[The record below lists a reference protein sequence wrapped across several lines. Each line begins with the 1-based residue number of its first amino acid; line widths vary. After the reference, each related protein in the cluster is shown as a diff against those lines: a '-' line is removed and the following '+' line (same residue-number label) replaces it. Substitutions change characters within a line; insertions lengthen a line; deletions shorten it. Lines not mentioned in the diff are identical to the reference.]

1 MRKIVNPKTLK
12 GQDKVNRM
20 LDLMGKM
27 TTLNESKS
35 FSELELIKKGPN
47 GIVYGIVRENH
58 DYFIKT
64 SNKPYGKFLSEDFQ
78 YVGGLQNKS
87 TEKYHSY
94 AEALKHLNIKFD
106 MLNESYGVENN
117 TNIFESDGNAI
128 AGGTGY
134 GFELQKEEVVDE
146 EEEIILG
153 DDIKEQ
159 KKVLKVDAPA
169 SATPAA
175 TTTPEAPVEDDVED
189 DEFAFSDDTEDLG
202 DDEDTEDTE
211 NTDTTDG
218 EGTEDLGD
226 DEITKKIQ
234 KLTGKIGQMLRDSE
248 DVDPKLEKYVIN
260 SIISALHLDE
270 MDESDK
276 EDIISK
282 FEGEEEEDSFGSDED
297 TEEGSEE
304 STEAPEEGSEE
315 STEAPEE
322 VSDELS
328 ESRRV
333 VFSKKQLLES
343 FLTKSTKNSI
353 KKVLKER
360 KEICNE
366 CGGYKGGNMIEGMMC
381 ECSQMY
387 EGDNDGFT
395 DGRKKIDVA
404 RPYGKITADDFSKLR
419 GMKRKRHIDE
429 DEMGVMDALQTGQGY
444 LSATGDLDRDFDGI
458 PNRLDLDN
466 NSDGELDF
474 AMNNRNSF
482 NDDFIELDI
491 DFLRS
496 NAPVKD
502 PGIKRPIT
510 KPGTGTDWDR
520 VKRPQVDP
528 KPKAFGDQDDMD
540 YFKSNSPV
548 KEPGIKTPTT
558 KPGTGTDWDKIKRPK
573 ADPKPKAMGDEERI
587 RPSYRRR
594 GMFR

>member
-27 TTLNESKS
+27 ATLNESKS

-78 YVGGLQNKS
+78 YVGGLQNKG

-106 MLNESYGVENN
+106 MLNESYGIEYN
-117 TNIFESDGNAI
+117 TNIFESDGNAV
-128 AGGTGY
+128 AGSTGY
-134 GFELQKEEVVDE
+134 GFVIEK
-146 EEEIILG
+146 EEEIILD

-175 TTTPEAPVEDDVED
+175 PVEDEVSDDEFGFSDTSNETDTEEDSFEDESETDVED
-189 DEFAFSDDTEDLG
+189 TESTG
-202 DDEDTEDTE
+202 E
-211 NTDTTDG
+211 

-234 KLTGKIGQMLRDSE
+234 KMTGKIGQMLRDSE
-248 DVDPKLEKYVIN
+248 EVDPKLEKYVIN

-282 FEGEEEEDSFGSDED
+282 FEGEDEEDSFGSDSDLDTLDSEED
-297 TEEGSEE
+297 TEETETPEE
-304 STEAPEEGSEE
+304 SPEAPEEG
-315 STEAPEE
+315 TE
-322 VSDELS
+322 ELS
-328 ESRRV
+328 ESRGR

-343 FLTKSTKNSI
+343 FLNRSTKNSI

-366 CGGYKGGNMIEGMMC
+366 CGGYKGGNLVEGMMC
-381 ECSQMY
+381 ECGPMNEEEY
-387 EGDNDGFT
+387 DGFK
-395 DGRKKIDVA
+395 DGRKRIDLA
-404 RPYGKITADDFSKLR
+404 KPYGTINADDLR
-419 GMKRKRHIDE
+419 KVRSMKRKRHIDE
-429 DEMGVMDALQTGQGY
+429 DEMDVMDALQTGQGY
-444 LSATGDLDRDFDGI
+444 LSATGDLDRDYDGI

-466 NSDGELDF
+466 NSDGDLDF
-474 AMNNRNSF
+474 SMNSDNSF
-482 NDDFIELDI
+482 DDDFIELDI
-491 DFLRS
+491 NFLRS
-496 NAPVKD
+496 NA
-502 PGIKRPIT
+502 
-510 KPGTGTDWDR
+510 
-520 VKRPQVDP
+520 
-528 KPKAFGDQDDMD
+528 
-540 YFKSNSPV
+540 PV

>member
-27 TTLNESKS
+27 ATLNESKS

-78 YVGGLQNKS
+78 YVGGLQNKG

-106 MLNESYGVENN
+106 MLNESYGIEYN
-117 TNIFESDGNAI
+117 TNIFESDGNAV
-128 AGGTGY
+128 AGSTGY
-134 GFELQKEEVVDE
+134 GFVIEK
-146 EEEIILG
+146 EEEIILD

-169 SATPAA
+169 SATPS
-175 TTTPEAPVEDDVED
+175 APVEDEVSDDEFGFSDTSSETDTEEDSFEDESETDVED
-189 DEFAFSDDTEDLG
+189 TESTG
-202 DDEDTEDTE
+202 E
-211 NTDTTDG
+211 

-234 KLTGKIGQMLRDSE
+234 KMTGKIGQMLRDSE
-248 DVDPKLEKYVIN
+248 EVDPKLEKYVIN

-282 FEGEEEEDSFGSDED
+282 FEGEDEEDSFGSDSDLDTLDSEED
-297 TEEGSEE
+297 TEETETPEE
-304 STEAPEEGSEE
+304 SPEAPEEG
-315 STEAPEE
+315 TE
-322 VSDELS
+322 ELS
-328 ESRRV
+328 ESRGR

-343 FLTKSTKNSI
+343 FLNRSTKNSI

-366 CGGYKGGNMIEGMMC
+366 CGGYKGGNLVEGMMC
-381 ECSQMY
+381 ECGPMNEEEY
-387 EGDNDGFT
+387 DGFK
-395 DGRKKIDVA
+395 DGRKRIDLA
-404 RPYGKITADDFSKLR
+404 KPYGTINADDLR
-419 GMKRKRHIDE
+419 KVRSMKRKRHIDE
-429 DEMGVMDALQTGQGY
+429 DEMDVMDALQTGQGY
-444 LSATGDLDRDFDGI
+444 LSATGDLDRDYDGI

-466 NSDGELDF
+466 NSDGNLDF
-474 AMNNRNSF
+474 SMNSDNSF
-482 NDDFIELDI
+482 DDDFIELDI
-491 DFLRS
+491 NFLRS
-496 NAPVKD
+496 NA
-502 PGIKRPIT
+502 
-510 KPGTGTDWDR
+510 
-520 VKRPQVDP
+520 
-528 KPKAFGDQDDMD
+528 
-540 YFKSNSPV
+540 PV

>member
-106 MLNESYGVENN
+106 MLNESYGIENN
-117 TNIFESDGNAI
+117 TNIFESDGNAV
-128 AGGTGY
+128 AGSAGY
-134 GFELQKEEVVDE
+134 GFVLEK
-146 EEEIILG
+146 EEEIILD

-159 KKVLKVDAPA
+159 KKVLKVD
-169 SATPAA
+169 TPKSE
-175 TTTPEAPVEDDVED
+175 TPEAPVEDDVAD
-189 DEFAFSDDTEDLG
+189 DEFGFSDDEPT
-202 DDEDTEDTE
+202 DDTDTDTDAFADETDTDTEDT
-211 NTDTTDG
+211 DTTGD

-282 FEGEEEEDSFGSDED
+282 FEGEDDEDSLGGTEDDDFGTEEGGDED
-297 TEEGSEE
+297 TKTPEEDGDED
-304 STEAPEEGSEE
+304 TKTPEEGG
-315 STEAPEE
+315 
-322 VSDELS
+322 DELS

-387 EGDNDGFT
+387 EGNNDGFT

-404 RPYGKITADDFSKLR
+404 KPYGKITADDFSKLR

-474 AMNNRNSF
+474 SMNNRNSF
-482 NDDFIELDI
+482 DDNFIELDI

>member
-27 TTLNESKS
+27 ATLNESKS

-78 YVGGLQNKS
+78 YVGGLQNKG

-106 MLNESYGVENN
+106 MLNESYGIEYN
-117 TNIFESDGNAI
+117 TNIFESDGNAV
-128 AGGTGY
+128 AGSTGY
-134 GFELQKEEVVDE
+134 GFVIEK
-146 EEEIILG
+146 EEEIILD

-175 TTTPEAPVEDDVED
+175 PVEDEVSDDEFGFSDTSSETDTEEDSLEGESETDVED
-189 DEFAFSDDTEDLG
+189 TESTG
-202 DDEDTEDTE
+202 E
-211 NTDTTDG
+211 

-234 KLTGKIGQMLRDSE
+234 KMTGKIGQMLRDSE
-248 DVDPKLEKYVIN
+248 EVDPKLEKYVIN

-282 FEGEEEEDSFGSDED
+282 FEGEDEEDSFGSDSDLDTLDSEED
-297 TEEGSEE
+297 TEETETPEE
-304 STEAPEEGSEE
+304 SPEAPEEG
-315 STEAPEE
+315 TE
-322 VSDELS
+322 ELS
-328 ESRRV
+328 ESRGR

-343 FLTKSTKNSI
+343 FLNRSTKNSI

-366 CGGYKGGNMIEGMMC
+366 CGGYKGGNLVEGMMC
-381 ECSQMY
+381 ECGPMNEEEY
-387 EGDNDGFT
+387 DGFK
-395 DGRKKIDVA
+395 DGRKRIDLA
-404 RPYGKITADDFSKLR
+404 KPYGTINADDLR
-419 GMKRKRHIDE
+419 KVRSMKRKRHIDE
-429 DEMGVMDALQTGQGY
+429 DEMDVMDALQTGQGY
-444 LSATGDLDRDFDGI
+444 LSATGDLDRDYDGI

-466 NSDGELDF
+466 NSDGNLDF
-474 AMNNRNSF
+474 SMNSDNSF
-482 NDDFIELDI
+482 DDDFIELDI
-491 DFLRS
+491 NFLRS
-496 NAPVKD
+496 NA
-502 PGIKRPIT
+502 
-510 KPGTGTDWDR
+510 
-520 VKRPQVDP
+520 
-528 KPKAFGDQDDMD
+528 
-540 YFKSNSPV
+540 PV

>member
-27 TTLNESKS
+27 STLNESKS

-47 GIVYGIVRENH
+47 GVVYGIVRENH

-78 YVGGLQNKS
+78 YVGGLQNKG

-117 TNIFESDGNAI
+117 NNIFESDGKAI
-128 AGGTGY
+128 AGGA
-134 GFELQKEEVVDE
+134 GFGFVLEK
-146 EEEIILG
+146 EEEIIL
-153 DDIKEQ
+153 DDEIIEQ

-169 SATPAA
+169 SATPAPPA
-175 TTTPEAPVEDDVED
+175 TPEAPVEDDVED
-189 DEFAFSDDTEDLG
+189 DEFGVSDDTEGLG
-202 DDEDTEDTE
+202 DVEDTEDTE
-211 NTDTTDG
+211 DTDTTGD

-270 MDESDK
+270 MDEGDK

-282 FEGEEEEDSFGSDED
+282 FEGEDEEDSLGDTEGDEFDTEED
-297 TEEGSEE
+297 TE
-304 STEAPEEGSEE
+304 TPEEGGEE
-315 STEAPEE
+315 DIETPEE
-322 VSDELS
+322 GGDVLP

-333 VFSKKQLLES
+333 VFSKKQLLET
-343 FLTKSTKNSI
+343 FLKKSTKNSI

-360 KEICNE
+360 KEICE
-366 CGGYKGGNMIEGMMC
+366 DCGGYKGGNMVEGMMC

-387 EGDNDGFT
+387 EGDDNGFT

-404 RPYGKITADDFSKLR
+404 KPYGKITADDFSKLR

-474 AMNNRNSF
+474 SMNNRNSF
-482 NDDFIELDI
+482 DDNFIELDI

-573 ADPKPKAMGDEERI
+573 ADPKPKADVDQERI

>member
-27 TTLNESKS
+27 NTLNESKS

-78 YVGGLQNKS
+78 YIGGLQNKG

-106 MLNESYGVENN
+106 MLNESYGIEYNV
-117 TNIFESDGNAI
+117 NIFESDGNAI
-128 AGGTGY
+128 AGGA
-134 GFELQKEEVVDE
+134 GFGFVLEK
-146 EEEIILG
+146 EEEIIL
-153 DDIKEQ
+153 DNQIEEE

-175 TTTPEAPVEDDVED
+175 APAASTPEAPVEDDVED
-189 DEFAFSDDTEDLG
+189 DEFGFSDEDAEDLG
-202 DDEDTEDTE
+202 DDTEDTEDT
-211 NTDTTDG
+211 DTTGD

-226 DEITKKIQ
+226 DEMTKKIQ

-270 MDESDK
+270 MDEGDK

-282 FEGEEEEDSFGSDED
+282 FEGEEEEDSFGSEED
-297 TEEGSEE
+297 TEEGGEE
-304 STEAPEEGSEE
+304 DTETPEEGSEE

-322 VSDELS
+322 VTDELS
-328 ESRRV
+328 ESRGV
-333 VFSKKQLLES
+333 IFSKKQLIES
-343 FLTKSTKNSI
+343 FLNKTAKKSI

-366 CGGYKGGNMIEGMMC
+366 CGGYQNGGVVEGMMC
-381 ECSQMY
+381 ECSSMY
-387 EGDNDGFT
+387 EGESNGFS
-395 DGRKKIDVA
+395 DGRKKIDVSE
-404 RPYGKITADDFSKLR
+404 PYGKINADDFRKLR

-444 LSATGDLDRDFDGI
+444 LSATGDLDRDFDGV

-466 NSDGELDF
+466 NGDGDLDF
-474 AMNNRNSF
+474 SMDNRNSF
-482 NDDFIELDI
+482 DDDFIELDI

-496 NAPVKD
+496 NA
-502 PGIKRPIT
+502 
-510 KPGTGTDWDR
+510 
-520 VKRPQVDP
+520 
-528 KPKAFGDQDDMD
+528 
-540 YFKSNSPV
+540 PV

-558 KPGTGTDWDKIKRPK
+558 KPGTGTDWGKIKRPK
-573 ADPKPKAMGDEERI
+573 ADPKPKAMGNEERI

>member
-27 TTLNESKS
+27 NTLNESKS

-78 YVGGLQNKS
+78 YIGGLQNKG

-106 MLNESYGVENN
+106 MLNESYGIEYNV
-117 TNIFESDGNAI
+117 NIFESDGNAI
-128 AGGTGY
+128 AGGA
-134 GFELQKEEVVDE
+134 GFGFVLEK
-146 EEEIILG
+146 EEEIILD
-153 DDIKEQ
+153 DDITEE

-169 SATPAA
+169 SATPEAPAA
-175 TTTPEAPVEDDVED
+175 EAPVEDDVAD
-189 DEFAFSDDTEDLG
+189 DEFGFS
-202 DDEDTEDTE
+202 DEDTEDLSDDE
-211 NTDTTDG
+211 GDTLGDEDTVATGD

-282 FEGEEEEDSFGSDED
+282 FEEEDEEDSFGDDDGTDDFGDDEGSDE
-297 TEEGSEE
+297 SP
-304 STEAPEEGSEE
+304 EAPEGG
-315 STEAPEE
+315 
-322 VSDELS
+322 SDELS
-328 ESRRV
+328 ESRGI
-333 VFSKKQLLES
+333 VFSKKQLIES
-343 FLTKSTKNSI
+343 FLNRSTKKSI

-366 CGGYKGGNMIEGMMC
+366 CGGYQNGDVVEGMMC
-381 ECSQMY
+381 ECSSMY
-387 EGDNDGFT
+387 EGESNGFS
-395 DGRKKIDVA
+395 DGRKKIDLA
-404 RPYGKITADDFSKLR
+404 KPYGTINADDLR
-419 GMKRKRHIDE
+419 KVRSMKRKRHIDE
-429 DEMGVMDALQTGQGY
+429 DEMNVVDALQTGQGY
-444 LSATGDLDRDFDGI
+444 LSATKDLDRDFDGI

-466 NSDGELDF
+466 NGDGDLDF
-474 AMNNRNSF
+474 SMNNRNSF
-482 NDDFIELDI
+482 DDDFIELDI

-496 NAPVKD
+496 NA
-502 PGIKRPIT
+502 
-510 KPGTGTDWDR
+510 
-520 VKRPQVDP
+520 
-528 KPKAFGDQDDMD
+528 
-540 YFKSNSPV
+540 PV

>member
-27 TTLNESKS
+27 NTLNESKS
-35 FSELELIKKGPN
+35 FSELELIKRGPN

-64 SNKPYGKFLSEDFQ
+64 SKKPYGNFLAENFE
-78 YVGGLQNKS
+78 YIGGLKNKGM
-87 TEKYHSY
+87 EKYGSY

-106 MLNESYGVENN
+106 MLNESYGIEYNV
-117 TNIFESDGNAI
+117 NIFESDGNAI
-128 AGGTGY
+128 AGGA
-134 GFELQKEEVVDE
+134 GFGFVLEK
-146 EEEIILG
+146 EEEIILD
-153 DDIKEQ
+153 DDITEE

-169 SATPAA
+169 SATPEAPAA
-175 TTTPEAPVEDDVED
+175 EAPVEDDVAD
-189 DEFAFSDDTEDLG
+189 DEFGFS
-202 DDEDTEDTE
+202 DEDTEDLSDDE
-211 NTDTTDG
+211 GDTLGDEDTVATGD

-282 FEGEEEEDSFGSDED
+282 FEEEDEEDSFGDDDGTDDFGDDEGSDE
-297 TEEGSEE
+297 SP
-304 STEAPEEGSEE
+304 EAPEGG
-315 STEAPEE
+315 
-322 VSDELS
+322 SDELS
-328 ESRRV
+328 ESRGI
-333 VFSKKQLLES
+333 VFSKKKLIES
-343 FLTKSTKNSI
+343 FLNRSTKKSI

-366 CGGYKGGNMIEGMMC
+366 CGGYQNGDVVEGMMC
-381 ECSQMY
+381 ECSSMY
-387 EGDNDGFT
+387 EGESNGFS
-395 DGRKKIDVA
+395 DGRKKIDLA
-404 RPYGKITADDFSKLR
+404 KPYGTINADDLR
-419 GMKRKRHIDE
+419 KVRSMKRKRHIDE
-429 DEMGVMDALQTGQGY
+429 DEMNVVDALQTGQGY
-444 LSATGDLDRDFDGI
+444 LSATKDLDRDFDGI

-466 NSDGELDF
+466 NGDGDLDF
-474 AMNNRNSF
+474 SMNNRNSF
-482 NDDFIELDI
+482 DDDFIELDI

-496 NAPVKD
+496 NA
-502 PGIKRPIT
+502 
-510 KPGTGTDWDR
+510 
-520 VKRPQVDP
+520 
-528 KPKAFGDQDDMD
+528 
-540 YFKSNSPV
+540 PV

>member
-27 TTLNESKS
+27 ATLNESKS

-78 YVGGLQNKS
+78 YVGGLQNKG

-106 MLNESYGVENN
+106 MLNESYGIEYN
-117 TNIFESDGNAI
+117 TNIFESDGNAV
-128 AGGTGY
+128 AGSTGY
-134 GFELQKEEVVDE
+134 GFVIEK
-146 EEEIILG
+146 EEEIILD

-175 TTTPEAPVEDDVED
+175 PVEDEVSDDEFGFSDTSNETDTEEDSFEDESETDVED
-189 DEFAFSDDTEDLG
+189 TESTG
-202 DDEDTEDTE
+202 E
-211 NTDTTDG
+211 

-234 KLTGKIGQMLRDSE
+234 KMTGKIGQMLRDSE
-248 DVDPKLEKYVIN
+248 EVDPKLEKYVIN

-282 FEGEEEEDSFGSDED
+282 FEGEDEEDSFGSDSDLDTLDSEED
-297 TEEGSEE
+297 TEETETPEE
-304 STEAPEEGSEE
+304 SPEAPEEG
-315 STEAPEE
+315 TE
-322 VSDELS
+322 ELS
-328 ESRRV
+328 ESRGR

-343 FLTKSTKNSI
+343 FLNRSTKNSI

-366 CGGYKGGNMIEGMMC
+366 CGGYKGGNLVEGMMC
-381 ECSQMY
+381 ECGPMNEEEY
-387 EGDNDGFT
+387 DGFK
-395 DGRKKIDVA
+395 DGRKRIDLA
-404 RPYGKITADDFSKLR
+404 KPYGTINADDLR
-419 GMKRKRHIDE
+419 KVRSMKRKRHIDE
-429 DEMGVMDALQTGQGY
+429 DEMDVMDALQTGQGY
-444 LSATGDLDRDFDGI
+444 LSATGDLDRDYDGI

-466 NSDGELDF
+466 NSDGDLDF
-474 AMNNRNSF
+474 SMNSGNSF
-482 NDDFIELDI
+482 DDDFIELDI
-491 DFLRS
+491 NFLRS
-496 NAPVKD
+496 NA
-502 PGIKRPIT
+502 
-510 KPGTGTDWDR
+510 
-520 VKRPQVDP
+520 
-528 KPKAFGDQDDMD
+528 
-540 YFKSNSPV
+540 PV

>member
-27 TTLNESKS
+27 NTLNESKS

-78 YVGGLQNKS
+78 YIGGLQNKG

-106 MLNESYGVENN
+106 MLNESYGVEYNV
-117 TNIFESDGNAI
+117 NIFESDGNAI

-134 GFELQKEEVVDE
+134 GFELEKEEVVKG
-146 EEEIILG
+146 EEEIIID

-159 KKVLKVDAPA
+159 IKVIKVDTLA
-169 SATPAA
+169 SATPASP
-175 TTTPEAPVEDDVED
+175 TTPEAPVEDDVED
-189 DEFAFSDDTEDLG
+189 DEFGFSDEDAEDLG
-202 DDEDTEDTE
+202 DDEGTEDTEDTE
-211 NTDTTDG
+211 DTDTTGD

-297 TEEGSEE
+297 TEEGGEE
-304 STEAPEEGSEE
+304 DIETPEEGSEE

-328 ESRRV
+328 ESRGV
-333 VFSKKQLLES
+333 IFSKKQLLES
-343 FLTKSTKNSI
+343 FLKKSTKNSI

-387 EGDNDGFT
+387 EGDNNGFT

-404 RPYGKITADDFSKLR
+404 KPYGKITADDFSKLR

-444 LSATGDLDRDFDGI
+444 LSATGDLDRDFDGV

-466 NSDGELDF
+466 NGDGDLDF
-474 AMNNRNSF
+474 SMDNRNSF
-482 NDDFIELDI
+482 DDDFIELDI

-496 NAPVKD
+496 NA
-502 PGIKRPIT
+502 
-510 KPGTGTDWDR
+510 
-520 VKRPQVDP
+520 
-528 KPKAFGDQDDMD
+528 
-540 YFKSNSPV
+540 PV

-594 GMFR
+594 GMYR

>member
-1 MRKIVNPKTLK
+1 MRNIVNPKTLK

-27 TTLNESKS
+27 STLNESKS

-64 SNKPYGKFLSEDFQ
+64 SNKSYGQFLSEDFQ
-78 YVGGLQNKS
+78 YIGGLQNKG

-106 MLNESYGVENN
+106 MLNESYGVEYNN
-117 TNIFESDGNAI
+117 NIFESDGNAI
-128 AGGTGY
+128 SGGV
-134 GFELQKEEVVDE
+134 GFGFVLEK
-146 EEEIILG
+146 EEEIILD

-159 KKVLKVDAPA
+159 KKVLKVDTPK
-169 SATPAA
+169 SETPA
-175 TTTPEAPVEDDVED
+175 APVEDEVAD
-189 DEFAFSDDTEDLG
+189 DEFGFSDDTSGETDTEEDSFG
-202 DDEDTEDTE
+202 DETETDVEDTEA
-211 NTDTTDG
+211 TDE

-234 KLTGKIGQMLRDSE
+234 KMTGKIGQMLRDSE
-248 DVDPKLEKYVIN
+248 EVDPKLEKYVIN

-282 FEGEEEEDSFGSDED
+282 FEGEDEEDSFGSDSDLDTLDSEED
-297 TEEGSEE
+297 TEE
-304 STEAPEEGSEE
+304 TEAPEEG
-315 STEAPEE
+315 TEAPEE
-322 VSDELS
+322 GTEELS
-328 ESRRV
+328 ESRGRI
-333 VFSKKQLLES
+333 FSKKQLLES
-343 FLTKSTKNSI
+343 FLNRSTKNSI

-366 CGGYKGGNMIEGMMC
+366 CGGYKGGNLVEGMMC
-381 ECSQMY
+381 ECGPMNEEEY
-387 EGDNDGFT
+387 DGFK
-395 DGRKKIDVA
+395 DGRKKIDLA
-404 RPYGKITADDFSKLR
+404 KPYGTINADDLR
-419 GMKRKRHIDE
+419 KVRSMKRKRHIDE

-444 LSATGDLDRDFDGI
+444 LSATGDLDRDYDGI

-466 NSDGELDF
+466 NSDGDLDF
-474 AMNNRNSF
+474 SMNSRNSF
-482 NDDFIELDI
+482 EDDFIELDI

-496 NAPVKD
+496 NA
-502 PGIKRPIT
+502 
-510 KPGTGTDWDR
+510 
-520 VKRPQVDP
+520 
-528 KPKAFGDQDDMD
+528 
-540 YFKSNSPV
+540 PV

-573 ADPKPKAMGDEERI
+573 ADPKPKATDNGERM

>member
-27 TTLNESKS
+27 ATLNESKS

-78 YVGGLQNKS
+78 YVGGLQNKG

-106 MLNESYGVENN
+106 MLNESYGIEYN
-117 TNIFESDGNAI
+117 TNIFESDGNAV
-128 AGGTGY
+128 AGSTGY
-134 GFELQKEEVVDE
+134 GFVIEK
-146 EEEIILG
+146 EEEIILD

-175 TTTPEAPVEDDVED
+175 PVEDEVSDDEFGFSDTSSETDTEEDSLEGESETDVED
-189 DEFAFSDDTEDLG
+189 TESTG
-202 DDEDTEDTE
+202 E
-211 NTDTTDG
+211 

-234 KLTGKIGQMLRDSE
+234 KMTGKIGQMLRDSE
-248 DVDPKLEKYVIN
+248 EVDPKLEKYVIN

-282 FEGEEEEDSFGSDED
+282 FEGEDEEDSFGSDSDLDTLDSEED
-297 TEEGSEE
+297 TEETETPEE
-304 STEAPEEGSEE
+304 SPEAPEEG
-315 STEAPEE
+315 TE
-322 VSDELS
+322 ELS
-328 ESRRV
+328 ESRGR

-343 FLTKSTKNSI
+343 FLNRSTKNSI

-366 CGGYKGGNMIEGMMC
+366 CGGYKGGNLVEGMMC
-381 ECSQMY
+381 ECGPMNEEEY
-387 EGDNDGFT
+387 DGFK
-395 DGRKKIDVA
+395 DGRKRIDLA
-404 RPYGKITADDFSKLR
+404 KPYGTINADDLR
-419 GMKRKRHIDE
+419 KVRSMKRKRHIDE
-429 DEMGVMDALQTGQGY
+429 DEMDVMDALQTGQGY
-444 LSATGDLDRDFDGI
+444 LSATGDLDRDYDGI

-466 NSDGELDF
+466 NSDGDLDF
-474 AMNNRNSF
+474 SMNSGNSF
-482 NDDFIELDI
+482 DDDFIELDI
-491 DFLRS
+491 NFLRS
-496 NAPVKD
+496 NA
-502 PGIKRPIT
+502 
-510 KPGTGTDWDR
+510 
-520 VKRPQVDP
+520 
-528 KPKAFGDQDDMD
+528 
-540 YFKSNSPV
+540 PV

-573 ADPKPKAMGDEERI
+573 ADPKPKATDNGERM

>member
-1 MRKIVNPKTLK
+1 MRKIINPKTLK

-27 TTLNESKS
+27 STLNESKS

-78 YVGGLQNKS
+78 YIGGLQNKG

-94 AEALKHLNIKFD
+94 SEALKHLNIKFD
-106 MLNESYGVENN
+106 MLNESYGVEYNN
-117 TNIFESDGNAI
+117 NIFESDGNAI
-128 AGGTGY
+128 VGGAGF
-134 GFELQKEEVVDE
+134 GFVLEK
-146 EEEIILG
+146 EEEIILD

-175 TTTPEAPVEDDVED
+175 PVEDEVSDDEFDFSDTSSETDTEEDSFEDESETDVED
-189 DEFAFSDDTEDLG
+189 TESTG
-202 DDEDTEDTE
+202 E
-211 NTDTTDG
+211 

-234 KLTGKIGQMLRDSE
+234 KMTGKIGQMLRDSE
-248 DVDPKLEKYVIN
+248 EVDPKLEKYVIN

-282 FEGEEEEDSFGSDED
+282 FEGEDEEDSFGSDSDLDTLDSEED
-297 TEEGSEE
+297 TEETETPEE
-304 STEAPEEGSEE
+304 SPEAPEEG
-315 STEAPEE
+315 TE
-322 VSDELS
+322 ELS
-328 ESRRV
+328 ESRGR

-343 FLTKSTKNSI
+343 FLNRSTKNSI

-366 CGGYKGGNMIEGMMC
+366 CGGYKGGNLVEGMMC
-381 ECSQMY
+381 ECGPMNEEEY
-387 EGDNDGFT
+387 DGFK
-395 DGRKKIDVA
+395 DGRKRIDLA
-404 RPYGKITADDFSKLR
+404 KPYGTINADDLR
-419 GMKRKRHIDE
+419 KVRSMKRKRHIDE
-429 DEMGVMDALQTGQGY
+429 DEMDVMDALQTGQGY
-444 LSATGDLDRDFDGI
+444 LSATGDLDRDYDGI

-466 NSDGELDF
+466 NSDGNLDF
-474 AMNNRNSF
+474 SMNSDNSF
-482 NDDFIELDI
+482 DDDFIELDI
-491 DFLRS
+491 NFLRS
-496 NAPVKD
+496 NA
-502 PGIKRPIT
+502 
-510 KPGTGTDWDR
+510 
-520 VKRPQVDP
+520 
-528 KPKAFGDQDDMD
+528 
-540 YFKSNSPV
+540 PV

>member
-27 TTLNESKS
+27 ATLNESKS

-78 YVGGLQNKS
+78 YVGGLQNKG

-106 MLNESYGVENN
+106 MLNESYGIEYN
-117 TNIFESDGNAI
+117 TNIFESDGNAV
-128 AGGTGY
+128 AGSTGY
-134 GFELQKEEVVDE
+134 GFVIEK
-146 EEEIILG
+146 EEEIILD

-175 TTTPEAPVEDDVED
+175 PVEDEVSDDEFGFSDTSSETDTEEDSFEDESETDVED
-189 DEFAFSDDTEDLG
+189 TESTG
-202 DDEDTEDTE
+202 E
-211 NTDTTDG
+211 

-234 KLTGKIGQMLRDSE
+234 KMTGKIGQMLRDSE
-248 DVDPKLEKYVIN
+248 EVDPKLEKYVIN

-282 FEGEEEEDSFGSDED
+282 FEGEDEEDSFGSDSDLDTLDSEED
-297 TEEGSEE
+297 TEETETPEE
-304 STEAPEEGSEE
+304 SPEAPEEG
-315 STEAPEE
+315 TE
-322 VSDELS
+322 ELS
-328 ESRRV
+328 ESRGR

-343 FLTKSTKNSI
+343 FLNRSTKNSI

-366 CGGYKGGNMIEGMMC
+366 CGGYKGGNLVEGMMC
-381 ECSQMY
+381 ECGPMNEEEY
-387 EGDNDGFT
+387 DGFK
-395 DGRKKIDVA
+395 DGRKRIDLA
-404 RPYGKITADDFSKLR
+404 KPYGTINADDLR
-419 GMKRKRHIDE
+419 KVRSMKRKRHIDE
-429 DEMGVMDALQTGQGY
+429 DEMDVMDALQTGQGY
-444 LSATGDLDRDFDGI
+444 LSATGDLDRDYDGI

-466 NSDGELDF
+466 NSDGNLDF
-474 AMNNRNSF
+474 SMNSDNSF
-482 NDDFIELDI
+482 DDDFIELDI
-491 DFLRS
+491 NFLRS
-496 NAPVKD
+496 NA
-502 PGIKRPIT
+502 
-510 KPGTGTDWDR
+510 
-520 VKRPQVDP
+520 
-528 KPKAFGDQDDMD
+528 
-540 YFKSNSPV
+540 PV

>member
-27 TTLNESKS
+27 ATLNESKS

-78 YVGGLQNKS
+78 YVGGLQNKG

-106 MLNESYGVENN
+106 MLNESYGIEYN
-117 TNIFESDGNAI
+117 TNIFESDGNAV
-128 AGGTGY
+128 AGSTGY
-134 GFELQKEEVVDE
+134 GFVIEK
-146 EEEIILG
+146 EEEIILD

-175 TTTPEAPVEDDVED
+175 PVEDEVSDDEFGFSDTSSETDTEEDSFEDESETDVED
-189 DEFAFSDDTEDLG
+189 TESTG
-202 DDEDTEDTE
+202 E
-211 NTDTTDG
+211 

-234 KLTGKIGQMLRDSE
+234 KMTGKIGQMLRDSE
-248 DVDPKLEKYVIN
+248 EVDPKLEKYVIN

-282 FEGEEEEDSFGSDED
+282 FEGEDEEDSFGSDSDLDTLDSEED
-297 TEEGSEE
+297 TEETETPEE
-304 STEAPEEGSEE
+304 SPEAPEEG
-315 STEAPEE
+315 TE
-322 VSDELS
+322 ELS
-328 ESRRV
+328 ESRGR

-343 FLTKSTKNSI
+343 FLNRSTKNSI

-366 CGGYKGGNMIEGMMC
+366 CGGYKGGNLVEGMMC
-381 ECSQMY
+381 ECGPMNEEEY
-387 EGDNDGFT
+387 DGFK
-395 DGRKKIDVA
+395 DGRKRIDLA
-404 RPYGKITADDFSKLR
+404 KPYGTINADDLR
-419 GMKRKRHIDE
+419 KVRSMKRKRHIDE
-429 DEMGVMDALQTGQGY
+429 DEMDVMDALQTGQGY
-444 LSATGDLDRDFDGI
+444 LSATGDLDRDYDGI

-466 NSDGELDF
+466 NSDGNLDF
-474 AMNNRNSF
+474 SMNSDNSF
-482 NDDFIELDI
+482 DDDFIELDI
-491 DFLRS
+491 NFLRS
-496 NAPVKD
+496 NA
-502 PGIKRPIT
+502 
-510 KPGTGTDWDR
+510 
-520 VKRPQVDP
+520 
-528 KPKAFGDQDDMD
+528 
-540 YFKSNSPV
+540 PV

-573 ADPKPKAMGDEERI
+573 ADPKPKATDNGERM

>member
-27 TTLNESKS
+27 NTLNESKS

-78 YVGGLQNKS
+78 YIGGLQNKG

-106 MLNESYGVENN
+106 MLNESYGIEYNV
-117 TNIFESDGNAI
+117 NIFESDGNAI
-128 AGGTGY
+128 AGGA
-134 GFELQKEEVVDE
+134 GFGFVLEK
-146 EEEIILG
+146 EEEIILD
-153 DDIKEQ
+153 DDITEE

-169 SATPAA
+169 SATPVAPAA
-175 TTTPEAPVEDDVED
+175 EAPVEDDVAD
-189 DEFAFSDDTEDLG
+189 DEFGFS
-202 DDEDTEDTE
+202 DEDTEDLSDDE
-211 NTDTTDG
+211 GDTLGDEDTVATGD

-282 FEGEEEEDSFGSDED
+282 FEGEDEEASFGDDEGTD
-297 TEEGSEE
+297 DFGDDEGSDE
-304 STEAPEEGSEE
+304 STEAPEGGSDE
-315 STEAPEE
+315 SPEAPEGG
-322 VSDELS
+322 SDELS
-328 ESRRV
+328 ESRGI
-333 VFSKKQLLES
+333 VFSKKQLIES
-343 FLTKSTKNSI
+343 FLNRSTKKSI

-366 CGGYKGGNMIEGMMC
+366 CGGYQNGDVVEGMMC
-381 ECSQMY
+381 ECSSMY
-387 EGDNDGFT
+387 EGESNGFS
-395 DGRKKIDVA
+395 DGRKKIDLA
-404 RPYGKITADDFSKLR
+404 KPYGTINADDLR
-419 GMKRKRHIDE
+419 KVRSMKRKRHIDE
-429 DEMGVMDALQTGQGY
+429 DEMDVVDALQTGQGY
-444 LSATGDLDRDFDGI
+444 LSATKDLDRDFDGI

-466 NSDGELDF
+466 NGDGDLDF
-474 AMNNRNSF
+474 SMNNRNSF
-482 NDDFIELDI
+482 DDDFIELDI

-496 NAPVKD
+496 NA
-502 PGIKRPIT
+502 
-510 KPGTGTDWDR
+510 
-520 VKRPQVDP
+520 
-528 KPKAFGDQDDMD
+528 
-540 YFKSNSPV
+540 PV

>member
-1 MRKIVNPKTLK
+1 MRNIINPKTLK

-27 TTLNESKS
+27 NTLNESKS
-35 FSELELIKKGPN
+35 LSELELIKKGPN
-47 GIVYGIVRENH
+47 GVVYGIVRENH

-117 TNIFESDGNAI
+117 NNIFESDGKAI
-128 AGGTGY
+128 SGGAGF
-134 GFELQKEEVVDE
+134 GFVLEK
-146 EEEIILG
+146 EEEIILD
-153 DDIKEQ
+153 DDIKEE
-159 KKVLKVDAPA
+159 KKVLKVDVPA
-169 SATPAA
+169 SATPAPPA
-175 TTTPEAPVEDDVED
+175 TPEAPVEDDVED
-189 DEFAFSDDTEDLG
+189 DEFGVSDDTEGLG
-202 DDEDTEDTE
+202 DVEDTEDTE
-211 NTDTTDG
+211 DTDTTGD

-270 MDESDK
+270 MDEGDK

-282 FEGEEEEDSFGSDED
+282 FEGEDEEDSFGDTEGDDFDTEED
-297 TEEGSEE
+297 TE
-304 STEAPEEGSEE
+304 TPEEGGEE
-315 STEAPEE
+315 DIESPEE
-322 VSDELS
+322 GGDVLP

-333 VFSKKQLLES
+333 VFSKKQLLET
-343 FLTKSTKNSI
+343 FFNKSTKNSI

-360 KEICNE
+360 KEICE
-366 CGGYKGGNMIEGMMC
+366 DCGGYKGGNMVEGMMC

-387 EGDNDGFT
+387 EGDDNGFT

-404 RPYGKITADDFSKLR
+404 KPYGKITADDFSRLR

-429 DEMGVMDALQTGQGY
+429 DEMGVMDALQTRQGY
-444 LSATGDLDRDFDGI
+444 LSATRDLDRDFDGI

-474 AMNNRNSF
+474 SMDNRNSS

-496 NAPVKD
+496 NAPVK
-502 PGIKRPIT
+502 
-510 KPGTGTDWDR
+510 
-520 VKRPQVDP
+520 
-528 KPKAFGDQDDMD
+528 
-540 YFKSNSPV
+540 
-548 KEPGIKTPTT
+548 EPGIKTPTT
-558 KPGTGTDWDKIKRPK
+558 RPGTGTDWDKIKRPK
-573 ADPKPKAMGDEERI
+573 ADPKPKADVDQERI

>member
-27 TTLNESKS
+27 ATLNESKS

-78 YVGGLQNKS
+78 YVGGLQNKG

-106 MLNESYGVENN
+106 MLNESYGIEYN
-117 TNIFESDGNAI
+117 TNIFESDGNAV
-128 AGGTGY
+128 AGSTGY
-134 GFELQKEEVVDE
+134 GFVIEK
-146 EEEIILG
+146 EEEIILD

-175 TTTPEAPVEDDVED
+175 PVEDEVSDDEFGFSDTSSETDTEEDSFEDESETDVED
-189 DEFAFSDDTEDLG
+189 TESTG
-202 DDEDTEDTE
+202 E
-211 NTDTTDG
+211 

-234 KLTGKIGQMLRDSE
+234 KMTGKIGQMLRDSE
-248 DVDPKLEKYVIN
+248 EVDPKLEKYVIN

-282 FEGEEEEDSFGSDED
+282 FEGEDEEDSFGSDSDLDTLDSEED
-297 TEEGSEE
+297 TEETETPEE
-304 STEAPEEGSEE
+304 SPEAPEEG
-315 STEAPEE
+315 TE
-322 VSDELS
+322 ELS
-328 ESRRV
+328 ESRGR

-343 FLTKSTKNSI
+343 FLKRSTKNSI

-366 CGGYKGGNMIEGMMC
+366 CGGYKGGNLVEGMMC
-381 ECSQMY
+381 ECGPMNEEEY
-387 EGDNDGFT
+387 DGFK
-395 DGRKKIDVA
+395 DGRKRIDLA
-404 RPYGKITADDFSKLR
+404 KPYGTINADDLR
-419 GMKRKRHIDE
+419 KVRSMKRKRHIDE
-429 DEMGVMDALQTGQGY
+429 DEMDVMDALQTGQGY
-444 LSATGDLDRDFDGI
+444 LSATGDLDRDYDGI

-466 NSDGELDF
+466 NSDGDLDF
-474 AMNNRNSF
+474 SMNSGNSF
-482 NDDFIELDI
+482 DDDFIELDI
-491 DFLRS
+491 NFLRS
-496 NAPVKD
+496 NA
-502 PGIKRPIT
+502 
-510 KPGTGTDWDR
+510 
-520 VKRPQVDP
+520 
-528 KPKAFGDQDDMD
+528 
-540 YFKSNSPV
+540 PV

>member
-1 MRKIVNPKTLK
+1 
-12 GQDKVNRM
+12 
-20 LDLMGKM
+20 MGKM
-27 TTLNESKS
+27 NTLNESKS

-78 YVGGLQNKS
+78 YVGGLQNKG

-106 MLNESYGVENN
+106 MLNESYGIEYN
-117 TNIFESDGNAI
+117 TNIFESDGNAV
-128 AGGTGY
+128 AGSTGY
-134 GFELQKEEVVDE
+134 GFVIEK
-146 EEEIILG
+146 EEEIILD

-175 TTTPEAPVEDDVED
+175 PVEDEVSDDEFGFSDTSSETDTEEDSFEDESETDVED
-189 DEFAFSDDTEDLG
+189 TESTG
-202 DDEDTEDTE
+202 E
-211 NTDTTDG
+211 

-234 KLTGKIGQMLRDSE
+234 KMTGKIGQMLRDSE
-248 DVDPKLEKYVIN
+248 EVDPKLEKYVIN

-282 FEGEEEEDSFGSDED
+282 FEGEDEEDSFGSDSDLDTLDSEED
-297 TEEGSEE
+297 TEETETPEE
-304 STEAPEEGSEE
+304 SPEAPEEG
-315 STEAPEE
+315 TE
-322 VSDELS
+322 ELS
-328 ESRRV
+328 ESRGR

-343 FLTKSTKNSI
+343 FLNRSTKNSI

-366 CGGYKGGNMIEGMMC
+366 CGGYKGGNLVEGMMC
-381 ECSQMY
+381 ECGPMNEEEY
-387 EGDNDGFT
+387 DGFK
-395 DGRKKIDVA
+395 DGRKRIDLA
-404 RPYGKITADDFSKLR
+404 KPYGTINADDLR
-419 GMKRKRHIDE
+419 KVRSMKRKRHIDE
-429 DEMGVMDALQTGQGY
+429 DEMDVMDALQTGQGY
-444 LSATGDLDRDFDGI
+444 LSATGDLDRDYDGI

-466 NSDGELDF
+466 NSDGDLDF
-474 AMNNRNSF
+474 SMNSGNSF
-482 NDDFIELDI
+482 DDDFIELDI
-491 DFLRS
+491 NFLRS
-496 NAPVKD
+496 NA
-502 PGIKRPIT
+502 
-510 KPGTGTDWDR
+510 
-520 VKRPQVDP
+520 
-528 KPKAFGDQDDMD
+528 
-540 YFKSNSPV
+540 PV

-573 ADPKPKAMGDEERI
+573 ADPKPKATDNGERM

>member
-27 TTLNESKS
+27 ATLNESKS

-78 YVGGLQNKS
+78 YVGGLQNKG

-106 MLNESYGVENN
+106 MLNESYGIEYN
-117 TNIFESDGNAI
+117 TNIFESDGNAV
-128 AGGTGY
+128 AGSTGY
-134 GFELQKEEVVDE
+134 GFVIEK
-146 EEEIILG
+146 EEEIILD

-175 TTTPEAPVEDDVED
+175 PVEDEVSDDEFGFSDTSSETDTEEDSFEDESETDVED
-189 DEFAFSDDTEDLG
+189 TESTG
-202 DDEDTEDTE
+202 E
-211 NTDTTDG
+211 

-234 KLTGKIGQMLRDSE
+234 KMTGKIGQMLRDSE
-248 DVDPKLEKYVIN
+248 EVDPKLEKYVIN

-282 FEGEEEEDSFGSDED
+282 FEGEDEEDSFGSDSDLDTLDSEED
-297 TEEGSEE
+297 TEETETPEE
-304 STEAPEEGSEE
+304 SPEAPEEG
-315 STEAPEE
+315 TE
-322 VSDELS
+322 ELS
-328 ESRRV
+328 ESRGR

-343 FLTKSTKNSI
+343 FLNRSTKNSI

-366 CGGYKGGNMIEGMMC
+366 CGGYKGGNLVEGMMC
-381 ECSQMY
+381 ECGPMNEEEY
-387 EGDNDGFT
+387 DGFK
-395 DGRKKIDVA
+395 DGRKRIDLA
-404 RPYGKITADDFSKLR
+404 KPYGTINADDLR
-419 GMKRKRHIDE
+419 KVRSMKRKRHIDE
-429 DEMGVMDALQTGQGY
+429 DEMDVMDALQTGQGY
-444 LSATGDLDRDFDGI
+444 LSATGDLDRDYDGI

-466 NSDGELDF
+466 NSDGDLDF
-474 AMNNRNSF
+474 SMNSGNSF
-482 NDDFIELDI
+482 DDDFIELDI
-491 DFLRS
+491 NFLRS
-496 NAPVKD
+496 NA
-502 PGIKRPIT
+502 
-510 KPGTGTDWDR
+510 
-520 VKRPQVDP
+520 
-528 KPKAFGDQDDMD
+528 
-540 YFKSNSPV
+540 PV